1 MGDVAGTNRFENLA
15 LTVQKDYDLVKIA
28 RRQVFLFYIVYC

>member
-15 LTVQKDYDLVKIA
+15 ISVQKDYDTVKIA
-28 RRQVFLFYIVYC
+28 RR